1 MAYSFL
7 YSKFKKERKIYMKKK
22 GKIIFI
28 SAIILLIFIGIPSF
42 YSFQLLEKVNI
53 IKIPKLDDEL
63 GIKEEVVEKQ
73 NIEITNIALFG
84 VDSRS
89 SSYQG
94 RSDSIIILSLDR
106 EHKKIKLSSIMR
118 DSYVDIPGRGMDKI
132 NHAYAFGGPE
142 LSLKTINQ
150 NFNMN
155 IREFVTVNFE
165 GLEDIID
172 ALGGVE
178 INIKENEVKHVYGS
192 FVGKQMLNGSQA
204 LTYSRIRSTGNGDFE
219 RTERQRV
226 VLEKIINEGLNQGVA
241 QYPKILNVLLPYV
254 ETSLSKNEILKLGT
268 SIFTSNIKDVEKFRI
283 PLDEYSKSEK
293 INGVYYLVP
302 DSLENNI
309 ESLHN
314 FIYENKIFPPLSVK

>member
-1 MAYSFL
+1 
-7 YSKFKKERKIYMKKK
+7 MKKK
-22 GKIIFI
+22 GKIILTL
-28 SAIILLIFIGIPSF
+28 AIILLIMILIPSL
-42 YSFQLLEKVNI
+42 YSFQLLEKVNTVE
-53 IKIPKLDDEL
+53 IPKIDDEL
-63 GIKEEVVEKQ
+63 GIREEVVEKQ
-73 NIEITNIALFG
+73 NKEITNIALFG

-89 SSYQG
+89 SSYKG
-94 RSDSIIILSLDR
+94 RADSIIILSLDR

-118 DSYVDIPGRGMDKI
+118 DTYVDIPGRGMDKI

-178 INIKENEVKHVYGS
+178 INIKENEVKHVSGS
-192 FVGKQMLNGSQA
+192 FLGNQVLDGSQA
-204 LTYSRIRSTGNGDFE
+204 LTYSRIRCTGNGDFE

-226 VLEKIINEGLNQGVA
+226 ILEKVINEGLNQDLA
-241 QYPKILNVLLPYV
+241 QYPKLLNALLPYV
-254 ETSLSKNEILKLGT
+254 ETSLSKSEILKLGT
-268 SIFTSNIKDVEKFRI
+268 STFTSNIKDVEKFRI

-293 INGVYYLVP
+293 ISGVYYLVP
-302 DSLENNI
+302 NTLEDNL
-309 ESLHN
+309 ESLHL
-314 FIYENKIFPPLSVK
+314 FIYEK